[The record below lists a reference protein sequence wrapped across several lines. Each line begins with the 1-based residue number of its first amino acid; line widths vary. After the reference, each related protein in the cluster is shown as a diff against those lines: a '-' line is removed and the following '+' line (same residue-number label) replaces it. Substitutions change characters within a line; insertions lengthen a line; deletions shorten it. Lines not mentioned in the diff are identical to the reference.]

1 MKIRDLKWRGLLLF
15 FQSIIFVANLYGSV
29 EDAVM
34 KFSTPGPDFYADMH
48 MVADGECYALVW
60 SPAGT
65 VFSGFNADGT
75 PASPNDRIVIAAPLA
90 KNGRCPDVYFQVPA
104 DIYKEL
110 EGGEWAVCLLDTRN
124 ALGVTSGVSAN
135 RPRRVNRW
143 GVVKGG
149 LVLEPKAVASPSL
162 VSAAR
167 LRSGASTTSH
177 GGTQAGIVSEVPA
190 YVEAPEITSI
200 EVTDGLVKLA
210 VTGTVPYLTYT
221 LSSGDSPDG
230 LVEDLSADLVDGDPN
245 GEIEIAA
252 PRAEGGRFFKVTRA
266 R

>member
-1 MKIRDLKWRGLLLF
+1 
-15 FQSIIFVANLYGSV
+15 
-29 EDAVM
+29 M

-75 PASPNDRIVIAAPLA
+75 PASPSDRIVIAAPLA

-149 LVLEPKAVASPSL
+149 LVLEPKAVASPRL

-167 LRSGASTTSH
+167 LRSGASVTSH

-190 YVEAPEITSI
+190 YAEAPEITSI